1 VTYKSPEQKAA
12 LYAVVQGIS
21 PLIVILPTGGGK
33 TLLPVAAA
41 VLDDAAQQK
50 SSRPS
55 VTILVVLFRAL
66 IEDMLARLC
75 SAGVKAVEWPA
86 GAEGNYQNRRTPAL
100 IVLVSADYV
109 GKQSSQFLWYAA

>member
-12 LYAVVQGIS
+12 LCAVVQGLS

-41 VLDDAAQQK
+41 VLDNAAPQE
-50 SSRPS
+50 SGRPS
-55 VTILVVLFRAL
+55 VTILVVPFRAF
-66 IEDMLARLC
+66 IKDMLVRLHY
-75 SAGVKAVEWPA
+75 AGVKAVEWQA
-86 GAEGNYQNRRTPAL
+86 GAEGDCQNRRTPAS

-109 GKQSSQFLWYAA
+109 G